1 MNTRGYGGRTLTK
14 GITVY
19 TNDKKNARIRLQVS
33 GKVEKFATIQPKY
46 VRMHGLVGMTP
57 VRTVKI
63 IPEARYPF
71 KIVEARAVK
80 GEDIRFELKPLNDSK
95 SGGYEVKVENLRKTK
110 GRYSDTIILKT
121 DNSAK
126 PEIQVRVY
134 GNIMDK
140 PREQMK
146 PAPKK
151 APRSPLTQPKDENKL
166 KEKSDQTSK
175 ADSSE
180 ARESAD
186 AATPNPKATPKTE
199 AKPSAAPDNPDADAP
214 AKGAAPSNKD
224 ESASAEN

>member
-1 MNTRGYGGRTLTK
+1 MNTRGYGGRTLK
-14 GITVY
+14 KSITVY
-19 TNDKKNARIRLQVS
+19 TNDPKNARIRLQVS

-63 IPEARYPF
+63 IPEAKHPF

-80 GEDIRFELKPLNDSK
+80 GEDIRFELKPLSDSK
-95 SGGYEVKVENLRKTK
+95 PGGYEVKVENLRKTK

-126 PEIQVRVY
+126 PELKIRVY

-140 PREQMK
+140 PREQVK

-151 APRSPLTQPKDENKL
+151 APRSPSTQPKVEIKP
-166 KEKSDQTSK
+166 KEKADPASPG
-175 ADSSE
+175 DSSE
-180 ARESAD
+180 AKEKGTD
-186 AATPNPKATPKTE
+186 AASPTPKSE

-214 AKGAAPSNKD
+214 AKEAAPSTKD
-224 ESASAEN
+224 EPASAEN